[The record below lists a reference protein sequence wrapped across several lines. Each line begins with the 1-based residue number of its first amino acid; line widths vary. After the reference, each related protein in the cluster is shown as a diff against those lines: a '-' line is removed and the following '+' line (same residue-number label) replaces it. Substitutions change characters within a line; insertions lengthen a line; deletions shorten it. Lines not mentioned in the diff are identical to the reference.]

1 MDSQQRQKLDAVTA
15 ELSDSASDTTVD
27 ADGYELILLQEPAN
41 QLLRRQSKVHDP
53 IDVIQSPDLIIEG
66 GVDKGIR
73 RLSYVDEG
81 QEVRMSLQQV

>member
-1 MDSQQRQKLDAVTA
+1 MDSQQRQKLDAVTS

-81 QEVRMSLQQV
+81 QEV